1 MSCMA
6 IDREKLVELRGAR
19 GWSQARLA
27 REAGVSQQLIGQLET
42 GKNTSTRHIT
52 AIARALGVSVSDID
66 PMFADALG
74 SNAEVTPGSDLIGAR
89 DLPIYGSAMGGNGQ
103 LVVDFNPIEY
113 VKRPSIL
120 EGVKGAYGVRVV
132 GESME
137 PAYWQG
143 DLALVHPHLPPERDT
158 DVILFDA
165 PPDGPTEAAI
175 KRLTGYSGTEWRLRQ
190 YNPARDWAELRV
202 DWPVCHRVVG
212 KYARR

>member
-1 MSCMA
+1 MTQGALAELAGTSQPQIRRLEA
-6 IDREKLVELRGAR
+6 GERKLTKEWAERLAPHLNCSAEDLMFGAR
-19 GWSQARLA
+19 
-27 REAGVSQQLIGQLET
+27 
-42 GKNTSTRHIT
+42 
-52 AIARALGVSVSDID
+52 RA
-66 PMFADALG
+66 ALD
-74 SNAEVTPGSDLIGAR
+74 SFPPEVTPGADLVGAR

-103 LVVDFNPIEY
+103 LVVDTHPIEY

-120 EGVKGAYGVRVV
+120 EGVRDAYGIRIV
-132 GESME
+132 GDSME

-165 PPDGPTEAAI
+165 PPDGQTEAAI

-190 YNPARDWAELRV
+190 YNPPRDWTELRV